1 MMFLLMVRVTD
12 PLLPRAIFGVLNT
25 LLYFPSGAVYPQ
37 QGFPAWMQV
46 IAAVDPFTYAVHA
59 FKSLLLKNT
68 GFGAIGGD
76 LAVPADLLG
85 RRDDRGDAAVQAD
98 AVSRD
103 ADAIAK
109 RASGC
114 CEAAARLFAE
124 RGFKKVTVRDIC
136 RAARANVAAVNYH
149 FGDKLGLYREVL
161 QEAIAVMRETSEES
175 MRAADDASAE
185 ERIRNYIRVYVRN
198 IVGRGRDSWIHRIMQ
213 HEQQDPTPAL
223 DMVVE
228 QAIRPRIIY
237 LCGCVAE
244 LLGCGPMED
253 RVLLAVASIQG
264 QCLIYLH
271 TAISARLIPG
281 AKGESFDIETLANHI
296 AEFSLAGLR
305 GMALPGGGL
314 GEPVLRS

>member
-1 MMFLLMVRVTD
+1 
-12 PLLPRAIFGVLNT
+12 
-25 LLYFPSGAVYPQ
+25 
-37 QGFPAWMQV
+37 
-46 IAAVDPFTYAVHA
+46 
-59 FKSLLLKNT
+59 
-68 GFGAIGGD
+68 
-76 LAVPADLLG
+76 
-85 RRDDRGDAAVQAD
+85 
-98 AVSRD
+98 VSRPD
-103 ADAIAK
+103 
-109 RASGC
+109 
-114 CEAAARLFAE
+114 EATRERLLREARLLFSE
-124 RGFKKVTVRDIC
+124 RGFKRVAVREIC

-149 FGDKLGLYREVL
+149 FGDKLGLYLEVV

-223 DMVVE
+223 DIVVE

-271 TAISARLIPG
+271 SAISARLIPG
-281 AKGESFDIETLANHI
+281 ARGESFDIETLANHI

-305 GMALPGGGL
+305 AMAISGGGL
-314 GEPVLRS
+314 DDAPNGPYIISAD